1 MPILSSPGCTTMLVR
16 LGSRLEALNR
26 KRGFPAGRHF
36 SNCAINLDG
45 FVGVSVP
52 RESRRARGSHTDLL
66 AIVVPFQQGAG
77 SLSPRGHI
85 GDRTIERG
93 ISAYFAEHRQITGDH
108 RTPASHRLDYRQ
120 GEPFGV

>member
-1 MPILSSPGCTTMLVR
+1 MPMLSSLDCTTISVR

-26 KRGFPAGRHF
+26 KRRLPAGRHF
-36 SNCAINLDG
+36 GNRAINLDG

-52 RESRRARGSHTDLL
+52 RESRGPRRSHAYPH

-85 GDRTIERG
+85 ANGTIERR
-93 ISAYFAEHRQITGDH
+93 ISPYFAEHRQI
-108 RTPASHRLDYRQ
+108 
-120 GEPFGV
+120 